1 MWTGREGVVE
11 VVVLLSTLG
20 VYKVQ
25 WKASPKE
32 ELFHSPRDHFVKRI
46 DHTQASVVVMMSTV

>member
-1 MWTGREGVVE
+1 ME

-25 WKASPKE
+25 QKASPKE
-32 ELFHSPRDHFVKRI
+32 KLFHSPRNHFVKRI
-46 DHTQASVVVMMSTV
+46 DHTSLVVMMSTV